1 MNKRAALFLGLLVAG
16 SMTVAHAAGNAAAGK
31 TKSMACQGC
40 HGVNGESISPAYP
53 NLAGQ
58 SAGYLVKQ
66 LTDFKDGKRS
76 NPIMSGMVASLSPQ
90 DMQDVAA
97 YFSSQKPVFVAT
109 KADPETIK
117 AGERLFRGGDR
128 KFGISACMSC
138 HGPAG
143 AGIPPRFPRLAGQH
157 AAYVTAQLVA
167 FKNGQRTNDD
177 HIMQSIAF
185 RMSMAQIDAVSQYIQ
200 GLR

>member
-1 MNKRAALFLGLLVAG
+1 MHKQVALFLGLFVAG
-16 SMTVAHAAGNAAAGK
+16 SITIAHAAGNAAAGK
-31 TKSMACQGC
+31 ARSVACQAC
-40 HGVNGESISPAYP
+40 HGVDGNSASPAYP
-53 NLAGQ
+53 KLAGQ

-66 LTDFKDGKRS
+66 LTDFKDGKRT
-76 NPIMSGMVASLSPQ
+76 NPIMSGMAASLSKQ
-90 DMQDVAA
+90 DMEDVAA
-97 YFSSQKPVFVAT
+97 YFSSQKPAPGVT
-109 KADPETIK
+109 KASPDTIML
-117 AGERLFRGGDR
+117 GERLFRGGNR

-157 AAYVTAQLVA
+157 AAYVEAQLVA

-185 RMSMAQIDAVSQYIQ
+185 RMSLAQINAVSQYIQ
-200 GLR
+200 GLH

>member
-1 MNKRAALFLGLLVAG
+1 MHKRVVLFLGLFVAG
-16 SMTVAHAAGNAAAGK
+16 SMVLAHASGNAAAGK
-31 TKSMACQGC
+31 TKSVACQAC
-40 HGVNGESISPAYP
+40 HGTDGNSVNPAYP
-53 NLAGQ
+53 KLAGQ

-66 LTDFKDGKRS
+66 LTDFKDGKRT
-76 NPIMSGMVASLSPQ
+76 NPIMSGMAASLSPQ
-90 DMQDVAA
+90 DREDIAA
-97 YFSSQKPVFVAT
+97 YFSSQKPAPGVT
-109 KADPETIK
+109 KANPETLK
-117 AGERLFRGGDR
+117 LGQRLFRGGNR

-157 AAYVTAQLVA
+157 AAYVEAQLLA

-185 RMSMAQIDAVSQYIQ
+185 RMSVAQIDAVAQYIQ
-200 GLR
+200 GLH